1 MRILVLGGGAR
12 EHAICWK
19 LKQRDRLYDHAPE
32 TKIFC
37 APGNAGIANVAE
49 TVELIPTDVK
59 AVLGFAM
66 RERIDLVVVGPE
78 GPLAAGVADA
88 LDKERIPV
96 FGPAKKCGAA
106 RKFQSLCERI
116 HAEV

>member
-19 LKQRDRLYDHAPE
+19 LNQSIVGGPIPGGRVS
-32 TKIFC
+32 KIFC
-37 APGNAGIANVAE
+37 APGNAGIAQVAE
-49 TVELIPTDVK
+49 LAELIPTDAK
-59 AVLGFAM
+59 AVVGFVL

-78 GPLAAGVADA
+78 APLAMGVADA

-96 FGPAKKCGAA
+96 F
-106 RKFQSLCERI
+106 
-116 HAEV
+116 